1 MHSLMHGSSELNPP
15 RSEILSRLFDGE
27 DRGCS
32 RGPGPGGET
41 VREGPTRAAR
51 PGCGR
56 TSDFYLKVN

>member
-1 MHSLMHGSSELNPP
+1 MHSLMHGSKHVNPP
-15 RSEILSRLFDGE
+15 SPTILSRLFDGE

-56 TSDFYLKVN
+56 TGLG